1 MGRFMI
7 KISDSITLARTKFK
21 IRRIRL
27 TLSLIMISLLCSIL
41 ILGYIALERSAAS
54 LNEFS
59 NQGLNG
65 RYLVS
70 VSRWNGISVYD
81 KVANEELFSEAESL
95 YKKYVEEE
103 KKTYK

>member
-1 MGRFMI
+1 MLNFN
-7 KISDSITLARTKFK
+7 F
-21 IRRIRL
+21 RL
-27 TLSLIMISLLCSIL
+27 YCF
-41 ILGYIALERSAAS
+41 EKRSAAS

-95 YKKYVEEE
+95 YKKSVEEE
-103 KKTYK
+103 KKTYKEYGIDYYEDLSQAPTATYGGSDEKYFNFGSK